1 VWEPALGEPLEERGS
16 QRNFVE
22 HDRVAAVFK

>member
-1 VWEPALGEPLEERGS
+1 MEPALGEPLEERGS
-16 QRNFVE
+16 QHDFVE